1 MLIFTVIFLYIDL
14 SIDTKNRVLLL
25 SDNPPKVTIL
35 NDTNSIILDSI
46 FNPTSLSTGIFS
58 IWVASSSE
66 NKIQKYSLRGEY
78 LGSINFDVQD
88 IDVDKNGLLVAGD
101 YSFLIE
107 LSTGQEIPIIW
118 RNTNLCAIG
127 KKFIYLYGNDTLFV
141 FERGSRSLKS
151 KKNIPYLRDLSI
163 YRDELV
169 YLQKDSVFLE
179 DTSFF
184 IPESRR
190 CDADDKSI
198 WILTDTVFPIS
209 LEPSNP

>member
-1 MLIFTVIFLYIDL
+1 MFILTIIFLYVDL

-35 NDTNSIILDSI
+35 NDTNSITLDSI
-46 FNPTSLSTGIFS
+46 FNPTSLSTGTFS

-78 LGSINFDVQD
+78 LGSINFEVQD

-127 KKFIYLYGNDTLFV
+127 KQFIYLYGNDTLFV
-141 FERGSRSLKS
+141 FERDSRSLKS
-151 KKNIPYLRDLSI
+151 KKNIPNLRDLSI

-179 DTSFF
+179 DTLFF
-184 IPESRR
+184 IPEARR

-198 WILTDTVFPIS
+198 WILTDSVVSIS
-209 LEPSNP
+209 LESE

>member
-1 MLIFTVIFLYIDL
+1 MFILTIIFLYVDL

-35 NDTNSIILDSI
+35 NDTNSITLDSI
-46 FNPTSLSTGIFS
+46 FNPTSLSTGTFS

-78 LGSINFDVQD
+78 LGSINFEVQD

-118 RNTNLCAIG
+118 RNTNLCAIC
-127 KKFIYLYGNDTLFV
+127 KQSIYLYGNDTLFV
-141 FERGSRSLKS
+141 FERDSRSLKS
-151 KKNIPYLRDLSI
+151 KKNIPNLRDLSI

-179 DTSFF
+179 DTLFF
-184 IPESRR
+184 IPEARR

-198 WILTDTVFPIS
+198 WILTDSVVSIS
-209 LEPSNP
+209 LESE